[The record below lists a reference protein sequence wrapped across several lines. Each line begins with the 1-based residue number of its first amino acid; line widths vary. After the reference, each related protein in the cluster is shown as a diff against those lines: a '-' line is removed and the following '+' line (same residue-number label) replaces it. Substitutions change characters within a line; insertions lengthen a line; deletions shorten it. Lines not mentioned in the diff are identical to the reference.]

1 MYFIAVALSFALCVP
16 ALSPLVAVLKTRLA
30 GDGHGQWRIPMVY
43 NPFQCSWYKRNRKA
57 MSLDS
62 LAKNTPLWIALN
74 DAAKKNHD
82 QTCFFCWMAL
92 HPTSNVPVAQ
102 ARRCLCC
109 RSTLELWWSRAA
121 PESPS
126 SIMWCHG
133 DFSLCRGSPRSNE
146 KWPPGNVWQMT
157 HDW

>member
-16 ALSPLVAVLKTRLA
+16 SLSPLVAVLKTRLA

-74 DAAKKNHD
+74 DAAKKKPWSNMLFLLNGSTSHV
-82 QTCFFCWMAL
+82 QRPSGPGASLFMLSIYSGALVEQSCSRISFF
-92 HPTSNVPVAQ
+92 HHVVPWRFFLV
-102 ARRCLCC
+102 
-109 RSTLELWWSRAA
+109 
-121 PESPS
+121 
-126 SIMWCHG
+126 
-133 DFSLCRGSPRSNE
+133 PRQS
-146 KWPPGNVWQMT
+146 KVQRKVTPR
-157 HDW
+157 